1 MGFMGELDNFRRRTG
16 DLVTRSCELKR
27 RLENADLST
36 ASTELVSQI
45 AESIA
50 LLQEMQLKLT
60 KGEHFVSAIF
70 EGSLD
75 AFVLTDANYRFI
87 DMNAAAASL
96 FGRPK
101 EELIGRR
108 GSEFAAPG
116 YDAAQAVRRV
126 ESAGQLVSEFPLQR
140 PDGEPRLLEFAV
152 RMNILPGINFA
163 VMRDVTE
170 RQRLSEQLWHA
181 QKMEAIGALAGGIA
195 HDFNN
200 LLSIILS
207 YTDLITLKLSA
218 TDALRP
224 EIAEIG
230 RAGERAA
237 ELTHQLLAF
246 SRKQILQPK
255 LVDLNRSVTKL
266 ETMLRRVLGEHVE
279 LTSIADSELWQL
291 YVDPGQLEQVIVNL
305 VINAR
310 DAMPYG
316 GKLTIETANVE
327 LDQAYADR
335 HVEVRPG
342 SYVMLAVTD
351 TGVGMDKSILS
362 KIFEPFFTTKEEGRG
377 TGLGLSSVFGIIKQS
392 GGSVWVDSE
401 VGRGTTFK
409 VYLPRAA
416 RTIAGDELRPA
427 VALPAVEGGPETVLL
442 VEDDEQVR
450 VLVRTILRR
459 KGYNVLEARN
469 GGEAF
474 LVCEKYPATIH
485 LLLTDLVM
493 PLMSGRQLAERLTPT
508 RPEMKVLYMSGY
520 TNDAAVHQDVL
531 AASVAFLQKP
541 LTPNSLLRKVREV
554 LDAGVSSAD
563 TNKQT

>member
-75 AFVLTDANYRFI
+75 GFVLTDANYRFI

-342 SYVMLAVTD
+342 TCQR
-351 TGVGMDKSILS
+351 I
-362 KIFEPFFTTKEEGRG
+362 
-377 TGLGLSSVFGIIKQS
+377 
-392 GGSVWVDSE
+392 
-401 VGRGTTFK
+401 
-409 VYLPRAA
+409 
-416 RTIAGDELRPA
+416 
-427 VALPAVEGGPETVLL
+427 
-442 VEDDEQVR
+442 
-450 VLVRTILRR
+450 
-459 KGYNVLEARN
+459 
-469 GGEAF
+469 
-474 LVCEKYPATIH
+474 
-485 LLLTDLVM
+485 
-493 PLMSGRQLAERLTPT
+493 
-508 RPEMKVLYMSGY
+508 
-520 TNDAAVHQDVL
+520 
-531 AASVAFLQKP
+531 
-541 LTPNSLLRKVREV
+541 
-554 LDAGVSSAD
+554 
-563 TNKQT
+563 